1 MHHARLTLWIHSSP
15 PFSPRGFWFAP
26 QDFGWHALTSQAPN
40 VTSMTGSSQLSGA
53 LGFIPGK
60 EFGEKVGN
68 LGLQDR
74 DVERLG
80 LKWVQTYIT
89 EFGGDLLLA
98 SVAFHLRGIGTSLA
112 TATNWS
118 INLLIGATYLSL
130 MAHITPSGAF
140 GFYAAL
146 CALSY
151 TFLVFCFPET
161 AGLSLEE
168 DADGEA
174 FAHGGG

>member
-40 VTSMTGSSQLSGA
+40 VTSMTGSSQLSGGCVTSSHADLTLMSVLAA

-74 DVERLG
+74 E
-80 LKWVQTYIT
+80 
-89 EFGGDLLLA
+89 
-98 SVAFHLRGIGTSLA
+98 
-112 TATNWS
+112 
-118 INLLIGATYLSL
+118 
-130 MAHITPSGAF
+130 
-140 GFYAAL
+140 
-146 CALSY
+146 
-151 TFLVFCFPET
+151 
-161 AGLSLEE
+161 
-168 DADGEA
+168 
-174 FAHGGG
+174 